1 MKRVLSLALSLVML
15 LSVTGGLGLTAYAGD
30 TYYETEDNDD
40 YSSADYV
47 PVNSTIYG
55 VCRKYDRKYDYDW
68 YKFTLSSPAKV
79 NVQFSFNRADADG
92 AWSVYLYKY
101 DGNGDCT
108 KLDHKYVYVY
118 DGSYTFSSLGLPAG
132 TYFVEVRALEG
143 RGYSASAWGRQYSIT
158 PKCSYVSNWETEF
171 NDEYT
176 SADPLSMG
184 ETRYGVCLSYDDSDL
199 YDCDWYKFTLNSP
212 ASVSVTFTHTKAS
225 ANGDWDVY
233 LYKYTGNGGY
243 SRVTDEDV
251 YVSDGNYTFP
261 TQGLSAGTYFVRV
274 CGYNSACGR
283 QYGVTVNYSVGKP
296 GKFRVSSRGSNSLKL
311 AWNKPA
317 GATGYQLQRKSG
329 NSYKALATVKGTSYT
344 HKSLSAG
351 AGYTYRVRA
360 YRTVGGK
367 NYYSGWAYM
376 TAYTKPATPN
386 LTGLRATKSGHKI
399 KATWKKV
406 GGSASGYQ
414 IYWAKDKNFKKV
426 VSKTTVSGQKK
437 TSYTGK
443 NFTKGKR
450 YYVKVRA
457 YKTVNGNKIYGAW
470 SNVRNVKAK

>member
-1 MKRVLSLALSLVML
+1 MKRVLSFALSLVML
-15 LSVTGGLGLTAYAGD
+15 LSITGGLGLTAYAGD

-55 VCRKYDRKYDYDW
+55 VCSDYSYSDTDW

-92 AWSVYLYKY
+92 DWYVYLYKY
-101 DGNGDCT
+101 EGNGDYST
-108 KLDHKYVYVY
+108 LDYEDVYVY

-132 TYFVEVRALEG
+132 TYFVKVY
-143 RGYSASAWGRQYSIT
+143 GYNSACGRQYSIT

-184 ETRYGVCLSYDDSDL
+184 TTRYGVNPTSSDD
-199 YDCDWYKFTLNSP
+199 DWYKFTLNSP
-212 ASVSVTFTHTKAS
+212 ASVSVAFTHTKAS
-225 ANGDWDVY
+225 ADGDWGVY
-233 LYKYTGNGGY
+233 LYKYNGGGEY
-243 SRVTDEDV
+243 AQLAYEDV
-251 YVSDGNYTFP
+251 CVSDGNYTFP
-261 TQGLSAGTYFVRV
+261 TQGLSAGTYFVKV
-274 CGYNSACGR
+274 SGCNSACGR
-283 QYGVTVNYSVGKP
+283 QYGVTVSYSVGKP

-329 NSYKALATVKGTSYT
+329 NSYKTLATVKGTSYT
-344 HKSLSAG
+344 HKSLTAG

-386 LTGLRATKSGHKI
+386 LTGLSATKSGHKI

-414 IYWAKDKNFKKV
+414 IYWAKDKNFKKM

>member
-1 MKRVLSLALSLVML
+1 MLSFALSLVML
-15 LSVTGGLGLTAYAGD
+15 LSITGGLGLTAYAGD

-55 VCRKYDRKYDYDW
+55 VCSDYSYSDTDW

-92 AWSVYLYKY
+92 DWYVYLYKY
-101 DGNGDCT
+101 EGNGDYST
-108 KLDHKYVYVY
+108 LDYEDVYVY

-132 TYFVEVRALEG
+132 TYFVKVY
-143 RGYSASAWGRQYSIT
+143 GYNSACGRQYSIT

-184 ETRYGVCLSYDDSDL
+184 TTRYGVNPTSSDD
-199 YDCDWYKFTLNSP
+199 DWYKFTLNSP
-212 ASVSVTFTHTKAS
+212 ASVSVAFTHTKAS
-225 ANGDWDVY
+225 ADGDWGVY
-233 LYKYTGNGGY
+233 LYKYNGGGEY
-243 SRVTDEDV
+243 AQLAYEDV
-251 YVSDGNYTFP
+251 CVSDGNYTFP
-261 TQGLSAGTYFVRV
+261 TQGLSAGTYFVKV
-274 CGYNSACGR
+274 SGCNSACGR

-329 NSYKALATVKGTSYT
+329 NSYKTLATVKGTSYT

-367 NYYSGWAYM
+367 NYYSGWVYM

-386 LTGLRATKSGHKI
+386 LTGLSAIKSGHKI

-457 YKTVNGNKIYGAW
+457 YKTVKGNKIYGAW
-470 SNVRNVKAK
+470 SKVRNVKAK

>member
-1 MKRVLSLALSLVML
+1 MKRVLSFALSLVML
-15 LSVTGGLGLTAYAGD
+15 LSITGGLGLTAYAGD

-55 VCRKYDRKYDYDW
+55 VCSDYSYSDTDW

-92 AWSVYLYKY
+92 DWYVYLYKY
-101 DGNGDCT
+101 EGNGDYST
-108 KLDHKYVYVY
+108 LDYEDVYVY

-132 TYFVEVRALEG
+132 TYFVKVY
-143 RGYSASAWGRQYSIT
+143 GYNSACGRQYSIT

-171 NDEYT
+171 NDEYI

-184 ETRYGVCLSYDDSDL
+184 TTRYGVNPTSSDD
-199 YDCDWYKFTLNSP
+199 DWYKFTLNSP
-212 ASVSVTFTHTKAS
+212 ASVSVAFTHTKAS
-225 ANGDWDVY
+225 ADGDWGVY
-233 LYKYTGNGGY
+233 LYKYNGGGEY
-243 SRVTDEDV
+243 AQLAYEDV
-251 YVSDGNYTFP
+251 CVSDGNYTFP
-261 TQGLSAGTYFVRV
+261 TQGLSAGTYFVKV
-274 CGYNSACGR
+274 SGCNSACGR

-329 NSYKALATVKGTSYT
+329 NSYKTLATVKGTSYT
-344 HKSLSAG
+344 HKSLTAG

-386 LTGLRATKSGHKI
+386 LTGLSATKSGHKI

-414 IYWAKDKNFKKV
+414 IYWAKDKNFKKM

>member
-1 MKRVLSLALSLVML
+1 MKRVLSFALSLVML
-15 LSVTGGLGLTAYAGD
+15 MSITGGLGLTAYAGD
-30 TYYETEDNDD
+30 TYYETEDNDE

-55 VCRKYDRKYDYDW
+55 VCREYDSDW

-92 AWSVYLYKY
+92 DWGVYLYKY
-101 DGNGDCT
+101 DGNGDYT
-108 KLDHKYVYVY
+108 KLDYKDVYVY

-132 TYFVEVRALEG
+132 TYFVKVY
-143 RGYSASAWGRQYSIT
+143 GYNSACGRQYSIT

-176 SADPLSMG
+176 SADLLSMG
-184 ETRYGVCLSYDDSDL
+184 VTRYGVCREYDR
-199 YDCDWYKFTLNSP
+199 DWYKFVLNAPST
-212 ASVSVTFTHTKAS
+212 VSVTFTHTKAS
-225 ANGDWDVY
+225 ADGDWGVY
-233 LYKYTGNGGY
+233 LYKYNGGGEY
-243 SRVTDEDV
+243 AQLAYEDV
-251 YVSDGNYTFP
+251 CVSDGNYTFP
-261 TQGLSAGTYFVRV
+261 TQGLSAGTYFVKV
-274 CGYNSACGR
+274 YGYNSACGR

-344 HKSLSAG
+344 HKSLTAG

-367 NYYSGWAYM
+367 NYYSGWVYM

-386 LTGLRATKSGHKI
+386 LTGLSATKSGHKI

-426 VSKTTVSGQKK
+426 VSKTNVSGQKK

>member
-1 MKRVLSLALSLVML
+1 MKRVLSFALSLVML
-15 LSVTGGLGLTAYAGD
+15 MSVTGGLGLTAYAGD

-55 VCRKYDRKYDYDW
+55 VCREYDSDW

-92 AWSVYLYKY
+92 DWGVYLYKY
-101 DGNGDCT
+101 DGNGDYT
-108 KLDHKYVYVY
+108 KLDYKDVYVY

-132 TYFVEVRALEG
+132 TYFVKVY
-143 RGYSASAWGRQYSIT
+143 GYNSACGRQYSIT

-176 SADPLSMG
+176 SADLLSMG
-184 ETRYGVCLSYDDSDL
+184 VTRYGVCREYDR
-199 YDCDWYKFTLNSP
+199 DWYKFVLNAPST
-212 ASVSVTFTHTKAS
+212 VSVTFTHTKAS
-225 ANGDWDVY
+225 ADGDWGVY
-233 LYKYTGNGGY
+233 LYKYKGDGEY
-243 SRVTDEDV
+243 AQVAYKDV

-261 TQGLSAGTYFVRV
+261 TQGLSAGTYFVKV
-274 CGYNSACGR
+274 YGYSSACGR
-283 QYGVTVNYSVGKP
+283 QYGVTVNYAVGRP

-329 NSYKALATVKGTSYT
+329 NSYKTLATVKGTSYT

-351 AGYTYRVRA
+351 ASYTYRVRA

-386 LTGLRATKSGHKI
+386 LTGLSAIKSGHKI

-457 YKTVNGNKIYGAW
+457 YKTVKGNKIYGAW

>member
-1 MKRVLSLALSLVML
+1 MKRVLSFALSLVML
-15 LSVTGGLGLTAYAGD
+15 LSITGGLGLTAYAGD

-55 VCRKYDRKYDYDW
+55 VCREYDSDW

-92 AWSVYLYKY
+92 DWGVYLYKY
-101 DGNGDCT
+101 DGNGDYT
-108 KLDHKYVYVY
+108 KLDYKDVYVY

-132 TYFVEVRALEG
+132 TYFVKVY
-143 RGYSASAWGRQYSIT
+143 GYNSACGRQYSIT

-184 ETRYGVCLSYDDSDL
+184 VTRYGVCREYDH
-199 YDCDWYKFTLNSP
+199 DWYKFVLKAPST
-212 ASVSVTFTHTKAS
+212 VSVTFTHTKAS
-225 ANGDWDVY
+225 ADGDWDVY
-233 LYKYTGNGGY
+233 LYKYKGDGEY
-243 SRVTDEDV
+243 AKVAYKDV

-261 TQGLSAGTYFVRV
+261 TLGLSAGTYFVKV
-274 CGYNSACGR
+274 YGYNSACGR

-329 NSYKALATVKGTSYT
+329 NSYKTLATVKGTSYT
-344 HKSLSAG
+344 HKSLTAG

-367 NYYSGWAYM
+367 NYYSGWASM

-386 LTGLRATKSGHKI
+386 LTGLSATKSGHKI

-426 VSKTTVSGQKK
+426 VSKTNVSGQKK

-470 SNVRNVKAK
+470 SKVRNVKAK

>member
-1 MKRVLSLALSLVML
+1 MLFLLEVKNMKRVLSFALSLVML
-15 LSVTGGLGLTAYAGD
+15 LSITGGLGLTAYAGD

-55 VCRKYDRKYDYDW
+55 VCSDYSYSDTDW

-92 AWSVYLYKY
+92 DWYVYLYKY
-101 DGNGDCT
+101 EGNGDYST
-108 KLDHKYVYVY
+108 LDYEDVYVY

-132 TYFVEVRALEG
+132 TYFVKVY
-143 RGYSASAWGRQYSIT
+143 GYNSACGRQYSIT

-184 ETRYGVCLSYDDSDL
+184 TTRYGVNPTSSDD
-199 YDCDWYKFTLNSP
+199 DWYKFTLNSP
-212 ASVSVTFTHTKAS
+212 ASVSVAFTHTKAS
-225 ANGDWDVY
+225 ADGDWGVY
-233 LYKYTGNGGY
+233 LYKYNGGGEY
-243 SRVTDEDV
+243 AQLAYEDV
-251 YVSDGNYTFP
+251 CVSDGNYTFP
-261 TQGLSAGTYFVRV
+261 TQGLSAGTYFVKV
-274 CGYNSACGR
+274 SGCNSACGR

-386 LTGLRATKSGHKI
+386 LTGLSATKSGHKI

-457 YKTVNGNKIYGAW
+457 YKTVKGNKIYGAW

>member
-1 MKRVLSLALSLVML
+1 MKRVLSFALSLVML
-15 LSVTGGLGLTAYAGD
+15 LSITGGLGLTAYAGD

-55 VCRKYDRKYDYDW
+55 VCSDYSYSDTDW

-92 AWSVYLYKY
+92 DWYVYLYKY
-101 DGNGDCT
+101 EGNGDYST
-108 KLDHKYVYVY
+108 LDYEDVYVY

-132 TYFVEVRALEG
+132 TYFVKVY
-143 RGYSASAWGRQYSIT
+143 GYNSACGRQYSIT

-184 ETRYGVCLSYDDSDL
+184 TTRYGVNPTSSDD
-199 YDCDWYKFTLNSP
+199 DWYKFTLNSP
-212 ASVSVTFTHTKAS
+212 ASVSVAFTHTKAS
-225 ANGDWDVY
+225 ADGDWGVY
-233 LYKYTGNGGY
+233 LYKYNGGGEY
-243 SRVTDEDV
+243 AQLAYEDV
-251 YVSDGNYTFP
+251 CVSDGNYTFP
-261 TQGLSAGTYFVRV
+261 TQGLSAGTYFVKV
-274 CGYNSACGR
+274 SGCNSACGR

-329 NSYKALATVKGTSYT
+329 NSYKTLATVKGTSYT
-344 HKSLSAG
+344 HKSLTAG

-386 LTGLRATKSGHKI
+386 LTGLSATKSGHKI

-414 IYWAKDKNFKKV
+414 IYWAKDKNFKKM

-450 YYVKVRA
+450 YYVKVCA

>member
-1 MKRVLSLALSLVML
+1 MKRVLSFALSLVML
-15 LSVTGGLGLTAYAGD
+15 LSITGGLGLTAYAGD

-55 VCRKYDRKYDYDW
+55 VCSDYSYSDTDW

-79 NVQFSFNRADADG
+79 NVRFSFNRADADG
-92 AWSVYLYKY
+92 DWYVYLYKY
-101 DGNGDCT
+101 EGNGDYST
-108 KLDHKYVYVY
+108 LDYEDVYVY

-132 TYFVEVRALEG
+132 TYFVKVY
-143 RGYSASAWGRQYSIT
+143 GYNSACGRQYSIT

-171 NDEYT
+171 NNEYT

-184 ETRYGVCLSYDDSDL
+184 TTRYGVNPTSSDD
-199 YDCDWYKFTLNSP
+199 DWYKFTLNSP
-212 ASVSVTFTHTKAS
+212 ASVSVAFTHTKAS
-225 ANGDWDVY
+225 ADGDWGVY
-233 LYKYTGNGGY
+233 LYKYNGGGEY
-243 SRVTDEDV
+243 AQLAYEDV
-251 YVSDGNYTFP
+251 CVSDGNYTFP
-261 TQGLSAGTYFVRV
+261 TQGLSAGTYFVKV
-274 CGYNSACGR
+274 SGCNSACGR

-329 NSYKALATVKGTSYT
+329 NSYKTLATVKGTSYT
-344 HKSLSAG
+344 HKSLTAG

-386 LTGLRATKSGHKI
+386 LTGLSATKSGHKI

-414 IYWAKDKNFKKV
+414 IYWAKDKNFKKM

>member
-1 MKRVLSLALSLVML
+1 MKRVLSFALSLVML
-15 LSVTGGLGLTAYAGD
+15 LSITGGLGLTAYAGD

-55 VCRKYDRKYDYDW
+55 VCSDYSYSDTDW

-92 AWSVYLYKY
+92 DWYVYLYKY
-101 DGNGDCT
+101 EGNGDYST
-108 KLDHKYVYVY
+108 LDYEDVYVY

-132 TYFVEVRALEG
+132 TYFVKVY
-143 RGYSASAWGRQYSIT
+143 GYNSACGRQYSIT

-184 ETRYGVCLSYDDSDL
+184 TTRYGVNPTSSDD
-199 YDCDWYKFTLNSP
+199 DWYKFTLNSP
-212 ASVSVTFTHTKAS
+212 ASVSVAFTHTKAS
-225 ANGDWDVY
+225 ADGDWGVY
-233 LYKYTGNGGY
+233 LYKYNGGGEY
-243 SRVTDEDV
+243 AQLAYEDV
-251 YVSDGNYTFP
+251 CVSDGNYTFP
-261 TQGLSAGTYFVRV
+261 TQGLSAGTYFVKV
-274 CGYNSACGR
+274 SGCNSACGR

-386 LTGLRATKSGHKI
+386 LTGLSATKSGHKI

-414 IYWAKDKNFKKV
+414 IYWAKDKNFKKM

-457 YKTVNGNKIYGAW
+457 YKTVKGNKIYGAW

>member
-1 MKRVLSLALSLVML
+1 MKRVLSFALSLVML
-15 LSVTGGLGLTAYAGD
+15 LSITGGLGLTAYAGD

-55 VCRKYDRKYDYDW
+55 VCSDYSYSDTDW

-92 AWSVYLYKY
+92 DWYVYLYKY
-101 DGNGDCT
+101 EGNGDYST
-108 KLDHKYVYVY
+108 LDYEDVYVY

-132 TYFVEVRALEG
+132 TYFVKVY
-143 RGYSASAWGRQYSIT
+143 GYNSACGRQYSIT

-184 ETRYGVCLSYDDSDL
+184 TTRYGVNPTSSDD
-199 YDCDWYKFTLNSP
+199 DWYKFTLNSP
-212 ASVSVTFTHTKAS
+212 ASVSVAFTHTKAS
-225 ANGDWDVY
+225 ADGDWGVY
-233 LYKYTGNGGY
+233 LYKCNGGGEY
-243 SRVTDEDV
+243 AQLAYEDV
-251 YVSDGNYTFP
+251 CVSDGNYTFP
-261 TQGLSAGTYFVRV
+261 TQGLSAGTYFVKV
-274 CGYNSACGR
+274 SGCNSACGR

-329 NSYKALATVKGTSYT
+329 NSYKTLATVKGTSYT
-344 HKSLSAG
+344 HKSLTAG

-386 LTGLRATKSGHKI
+386 LTGLSATKSGHKI

-414 IYWAKDKNFKKV
+414 IYWAKDKNFKKM

>member
-1 MKRVLSLALSLVML
+1 MKRVLSFALSLVML
-15 LSVTGGLGLTAYAGD
+15 MSITGGLGLTAYAGD

-55 VCRKYDRKYDYDW
+55 VCREYDHDW

-92 AWSVYLYKY
+92 DWDVYLYKY
-101 DGNGDCT
+101 DGNGDYT
-108 KLDHKYVYVY
+108 KLDYKDVYVY

-132 TYFVEVRALEG
+132 TYFVKVY
-143 RGYSASAWGRQYSIT
+143 GYNSACGRQYSIT

-184 ETRYGVCLSYDDSDL
+184 VTRYGVCREYDH
-199 YDCDWYKFTLNSP
+199 DWYKFVLKAPST
-212 ASVSVTFTHTKAS
+212 VSVTFTHTKAS
-225 ANGDWDVY
+225 ADGDWDVY
-233 LYKYTGNGGY
+233 LYKYKGDGEY
-243 SRVTDEDV
+243 AKVAYKDV

-261 TQGLSAGTYFVRV
+261 TLGLSAGTYFVKV
-274 CGYNSACGR
+274 YGYNSACGR

-329 NSYKALATVKGTSYT
+329 NRYKALATVKGTSYT

-386 LTGLRATKSGHKI
+386 LTGLSATKSGHKI

-457 YKTVNGNKIYGAW
+457 YKMVNGNKIYGAW

>member
-1 MKRVLSLALSLVML
+1 MKRVLSFALSLVML
-15 LSVTGGLGLTAYAGD
+15 LSITGGLGLTAYAGD

-55 VCRKYDRKYDYDW
+55 VCSDYSYSDTDW

-92 AWSVYLYKY
+92 DWYVYLYKY
-101 DGNGDCT
+101 EGNGDYST
-108 KLDHKYVYVY
+108 LDYEDVYVY
-118 DGSYTFSSLGLPAG
+118 DGSYTVSSLGLPAG
-132 TYFVEVRALEG
+132 TYFVKVY
-143 RGYSASAWGRQYSIT
+143 GYNSACGRQYSIT

-184 ETRYGVCLSYDDSDL
+184 TTRYGVNPTSSDD
-199 YDCDWYKFTLNSP
+199 DWYKFTLNSP
-212 ASVSVTFTHTKAS
+212 ASVSVAFTHTKAS
-225 ANGDWDVY
+225 ADGDWGVY
-233 LYKYTGNGGY
+233 LYKYNGGGEY
-243 SRVTDEDV
+243 AQLAYEDV
-251 YVSDGNYTFP
+251 CVSDGNYTFP
-261 TQGLSAGTYFVRV
+261 TQGLSAGTYFVKV
-274 CGYNSACGR
+274 SGCNSACGR

-329 NSYKALATVKGTSYT
+329 NSYKTLATVKGTSYT
-344 HKSLSAG
+344 HKSLTAG

-386 LTGLRATKSGHKI
+386 LTGLSATKSGHKI

-414 IYWAKDKNFKKV
+414 IYWAKDKNFKKM

>member
-1 MKRVLSLALSLVML
+1 MKRVLSFALSLVML
-15 LSVTGGLGLTAYAGD
+15 LSITGGLGLTAYAGD

-55 VCRKYDRKYDYDW
+55 VCREYDFDW

-92 AWSVYLYKY
+92 DWDVYLYKY
-101 DGNGDCT
+101 DGNGDYT
-108 KLDHKYVYVY
+108 KLDYKDVYVY

-132 TYFVEVRALEG
+132 TYFVKVY
-143 RGYSASAWGRQYSIT
+143 GYNSACGRQYSIT

-184 ETRYGVCLSYDDSDL
+184 VTRYGVCREYDH
-199 YDCDWYKFTLNSP
+199 DWYKFVLKAPST
-212 ASVSVTFTHTKAS
+212 VSVTFTHTKAS
-225 ANGDWDVY
+225 VDGDWDVY
-233 LYKYTGNGGY
+233 LYKYKGDGEY
-243 SRVTDEDV
+243 AKVAYKDV

-261 TQGLSAGTYFVRV
+261 TLGLSAGTYFVRV

-426 VSKTTVSGQKK
+426 VSKTNVSGQKK

>member
-1 MKRVLSLALSLVML
+1 MKRVLSFALSLVML
-15 LSVTGGLGLTAYAGD
+15 MSITGGLGLTAYAGD

-55 VCRKYDRKYDYDW
+55 VCREYDSDW
-68 YKFTLSSPAKV
+68 YKFTLSSSAKV

-92 AWSVYLYKY
+92 DWDVYLYKY
-101 DGNGDCT
+101 DGNGDYT
-108 KLDHKYVYVY
+108 QLEYKDVYVY

-132 TYFVEVRALEG
+132 TYFVKVY
-143 RGYSASAWGRQYSIT
+143 GYNSACGRQYSIT

-184 ETRYGVCLSYDDSDL
+184 VTRYGVCRGYDR
-199 YDCDWYKFTLNSP
+199 DWYKFVLNAPST
-212 ASVSVTFTHTKAS
+212 VSVTFTHTKAS
-225 ANGDWDVY
+225 ADGDWDVY
-233 LYKYTGNGGY
+233 LYKYKGDGEY
-243 SRVTDEDV
+243 DQLAYKDV

-261 TQGLSAGTYFVRV
+261 TQGLSAGTYFVKV
-274 CGYNSACGR
+274 YGYNSACGR

-329 NSYKALATVKGTSYT
+329 NRYKALATVKGTSYT
-344 HKSLSAG
+344 HKSLTAG

-426 VSKTTVSGQKK
+426 VSKTNVSGQKK

-470 SNVRNVKAK
+470 SKVRNVKAK

>member
-1 MKRVLSLALSLVML
+1 MKRVLSFALSLVML
-15 LSVTGGLGLTAYAGD
+15 LSITGGLGLTAYAGD

-55 VCRKYDRKYDYDW
+55 VCSDYSYSDTDF
-68 YKFTLSSPAKV
+68 YNFTLSSPAKV

-92 AWSVYLYKY
+92 DWYVYLYKY
-101 DGNGDCT
+101 EGNGDYST
-108 KLDHKYVYVY
+108 LDYEDVYVY

-132 TYFVEVRALEG
+132 TYFVKVY
-143 RGYSASAWGRQYSIT
+143 GYNSACGRQYSIT

-184 ETRYGVCLSYDDSDL
+184 TTRYGVNPTSSDD
-199 YDCDWYKFTLNSP
+199 DWYKFTLNSP
-212 ASVSVTFTHTKAS
+212 ASVSVAFTHTKAS
-225 ANGDWDVY
+225 ADGDWGVY
-233 LYKYTGNGGY
+233 LYKYNGGGEY
-243 SRVTDEDV
+243 AQLAYEDV
-251 YVSDGNYTFP
+251 CVSDGNYTFP
-261 TQGLSAGTYFVRV
+261 TQGLSAGTYFVKV
-274 CGYNSACGR
+274 SGCNSACGR

-329 NSYKALATVKGTSYT
+329 NSYKTLATVKGTSYT
-344 HKSLSAG
+344 HKSLTAG

-386 LTGLRATKSGHKI
+386 LTGLSATKSGHKI

-414 IYWAKDKNFKKV
+414 IYWAKDKNFKKM

>member
-1 MKRVLSLALSLVML
+1 MKRVLSFALSLVML
-15 LSVTGGLGLTAYAGD
+15 LSITGGLGLTAYAGD

-55 VCRKYDRKYDYDW
+55 VCREYDPDW

-92 AWSVYLYKY
+92 VWHVIVYKY
-101 DGNGDCT
+101 DGDGDYSQIDD
-108 KLDHKYVYVY
+108 KNVYLY
-118 DGSYTFSSLGLPAG
+118 DGTYTFPSMGLPAG
-132 TYFVEVRALEG
+132 TYFVRV
-143 RGYSASAWGRQYSIT
+143 
-158 PKCSYVSNWETEF
+158 
-171 NDEYT
+171 
-176 SADPLSMG
+176 
-184 ETRYGVCLSYDDSDL
+184 YGDY
-199 YDCDWYKFTLNSP
+199 
-212 ASVSVTFTHTKAS
+212 A
-225 ANGDWDVY
+225 
-233 LYKYTGNGGY
+233 
-243 SRVTDEDV
+243 
-251 YVSDGNYTFP
+251 
-261 TQGLSAGTYFVRV
+261 
-274 CGYNSACGR
+274 ACGR
-283 QYGVTVNYSVGKP
+283 QYGVTVNYAVGKP

-329 NSYKALATVKGTSYT
+329 NSYKTLATVKGTSYT
-344 HKSLSAG
+344 HKGLTAG

-367 NYYSGWAYM
+367 NYYSGWVYM

-426 VSKTTVSGQKK
+426 VSKTNVSGQKK

>member
-1 MKRVLSLALSLVML
+1 MKRVLSFALSLVML
-15 LSVTGGLGLTAYAGD
+15 LSVAGGLGLTAYAGD

-55 VCRKYDRKYDYDW
+55 VCREYDFDW

-92 AWSVYLYKY
+92 DWDVYLYKY
-101 DGNGDCT
+101 DGNGDYT
-108 KLDHKYVYVY
+108 KLDYKDVYVY

-132 TYFVEVRALEG
+132 TYFVKVY
-143 RGYSASAWGRQYSIT
+143 GYNSACGRQYSIT

-184 ETRYGVCLSYDDSDL
+184 VTRYGVCREYDH
-199 YDCDWYKFTLNSP
+199 DWYKFVLKAPST
-212 ASVSVTFTHTKAS
+212 VSVTFTHTKAS
-225 ANGDWDVY
+225 ADGDWDVY
-233 LYKYTGNGGY
+233 LYKYKGDGEY
-243 SRVTDEDV
+243 AKVAYKDV

-261 TQGLSAGTYFVRV
+261 TLGLSAGTYFVKV
-274 CGYNSACGR
+274 YGYNSACGR
-283 QYGVTVNYSVGKP
+283 QYGVTVNYAVGKP

-344 HKSLSAG
+344 HKGLTAG

-367 NYYSGWAYM
+367 NYYSGWVYM

-426 VSKTTVSGQKK
+426 VSKTNVSGQKK

-470 SNVRNVKAK
+470 SKVRNVKAK

>member
-1 MKRVLSLALSLVML
+1 MKRVLSFALSLVML
-15 LSVTGGLGLTAYAGD
+15 MSITGGLGLTAYAGD
-30 TYYETEDNDD
+30 TYYGTEDNDD

-55 VCRKYDRKYDYDW
+55 VCREYDSDW
-68 YKFTLSSPAKV
+68 YKFTLSSSAKV

-92 AWSVYLYKY
+92 DWDVYLYKY
-101 DGNGDCT
+101 DGNGDYT
-108 KLDHKYVYVY
+108 QLEYKDVYVY

-132 TYFVEVRALEG
+132 TYFVKVY
-143 RGYSASAWGRQYSIT
+143 GYNSACGRQYSIT

-184 ETRYGVCLSYDDSDL
+184 VTRYGVCRGYDR
-199 YDCDWYKFTLNSP
+199 DWYKFVLNAPST
-212 ASVSVTFTHTKAS
+212 VSVTFTHTKAS
-225 ANGDWDVY
+225 ADGDWDVY
-233 LYKYTGNGGY
+233 LYKYKGGGEY
-243 SRVTDEDV
+243 AQLAYEDV
-251 YVSDGNYTFP
+251 CVSDGNYTFP
-261 TQGLSAGTYFVRV
+261 TQGLSAGTYFVKV
-274 CGYNSACGR
+274 SGCNSACGR

-329 NSYKALATVKGTSYT
+329 NSYKTLATVKGTSYT
-344 HKSLSAG
+344 HKSLTAG

-376 TAYTKPATPN
+376 TAYTKPTTPN
-386 LTGLRATKSGHKI
+386 LTGLSAIKSGHKI

>member
-1 MKRVLSLALSLVML
+1 MKRVLSFALSLVML
-15 LSVTGGLGLTAYAGD
+15 LSITGGLGLTAYAGD

-55 VCRKYDRKYDYDW
+55 VCSDNGDRDW

-79 NVQFSFNRADADG
+79 NVQFSFDRADEDG
-92 AWSVYLYKY
+92 YWRVYLYKY
-101 DGNGDCT
+101 EGNGNYAN
-108 KLDHKYVYVY
+108 LDNEIVYVY

-132 TYFVEVRALEG
+132 TYFIRVS
-143 RGYSASAWGRQYSIT
+143 GYNSACDRQYSAT
-158 PKCSYVSNWETEF
+158 PKCTYVSNWETEF
-171 NDEYT
+171 NDDFT
-176 SADPLSMG
+176 TADPLSMG
-184 ETRYGVCLSYDDSDL
+184 TTRYGVCTDYGDD
-199 YDCDWYKFTLNSP
+199 DWYKFVLNSS
-212 ASVSVTFTHTKAS
+212 ASVSVSITHTKAS
-225 ANGDWDVY
+225 VDGYWSVY
-233 LYKYTGNGGY
+233 LYKYEGSGARSQVAY
-243 SRVTDEDV
+243 KSI
-251 YVSDGNYTFP
+251 YISDANYTFP
-261 TQGLSAGTYFVRV
+261 TQGFSAGTYFVKVR
-274 CGYNSACGR
+274 GNNSACGR

-329 NSYKALATVKGTSYT
+329 NRYKALATVKGTSYT
-344 HKSLSAG
+344 HKSLTAG

-386 LTGLRATKSGHKI
+386 LTGLSAIKSGHKI

-426 VSKTTVSGQKK
+426 VSKTNVSGQKK

>member
-1 MKRVLSLALSLVML
+1 MKRVLSFALSLVML
-15 LSVTGGLGLTAYAGD
+15 LSITGGLGLTAYAGD

-55 VCRKYDRKYDYDW
+55 VCSDYSYSDTDW

-92 AWSVYLYKY
+92 DWYVYLYKY
-101 DGNGDCT
+101 EGNGDYST
-108 KLDHKYVYVY
+108 LDYEDVYVY

-132 TYFVEVRALEG
+132 TYFVKVY
-143 RGYSASAWGRQYSIT
+143 GYNSACGRQYSIT

-184 ETRYGVCLSYDDSDL
+184 TTRYGVNPTSSDD
-199 YDCDWYKFTLNSP
+199 DWYKFTLNSP
-212 ASVSVTFTHTKAS
+212 ASVSVAFTHTKAS
-225 ANGDWDVY
+225 ADGDWGVY
-233 LYKYTGNGGY
+233 LYKYNGGGEY
-243 SRVTDEDV
+243 AQLAYEDV
-251 YVSDGNYTFP
+251 CVSDGNYTFP
-261 TQGLSAGTYFVRV
+261 TQGLSAGTYFVKV
-274 CGYNSACGR
+274 SGCNSACGR

-329 NSYKALATVKGTSYT
+329 NSYKTLATVKGTSYT
-344 HKSLSAG
+344 HKSLTAG

-386 LTGLRATKSGHKI
+386 LTGLSATKSGHKI

-414 IYWAKDKNFKKV
+414 IYWAKDKNFKKM

-457 YKTVNGNKIYGAW
+457 YKTVKGNKIYGAW

>member
-1 MKRVLSLALSLVML
+1 MKRVLSFALSLVML
-15 LSVTGGLGLTAYAGD
+15 MSITGGLGLTAYAGD

-55 VCRKYDRKYDYDW
+55 VCRDYDDDW
-68 YKFTLSSPAKV
+68 YKFTLSSSAKV

-92 AWSVYLYKY
+92 DWYVYLYKY
-101 DGNGDCT
+101 EGNGDYST
-108 KLDHKYVYVY
+108 LDYEDVYVY

-132 TYFVEVRALEG
+132 TYFVKVY
-143 RGYSASAWGRQYSIT
+143 GYNSACGRQYSIT

-184 ETRYGVCLSYDDSDL
+184 TTRYGVNPTSSDD
-199 YDCDWYKFTLNSP
+199 DWYKFTLNSP
-212 ASVSVTFTHTKAS
+212 ASVSVAFTHTKAS
-225 ANGDWDVY
+225 ADGDWGVY
-233 LYKYTGNGGY
+233 LYKYNGGGEY
-243 SRVTDEDV
+243 AQLAYEDV
-251 YVSDGNYTFP
+251 CVSDGNYTFP
-261 TQGLSAGTYFVRV
+261 TQGLSAGTYFVKV
-274 CGYNSACGR
+274 SGCNSACGR

-386 LTGLRATKSGHKI
+386 LTGLSATKSGHKI

-414 IYWAKDKNFKKV
+414 IYWAKDKNFKKM

>member
-1 MKRVLSLALSLVML
+1 MKRVLSFALSLVML
-15 LSVTGGLGLTAYAGD
+15 MSITGGLGLTAYAGD

-55 VCRKYDRKYDYDW
+55 VCREYDSDW
-68 YKFTLSSPAKV
+68 YKFTLSSSAKV

-92 AWSVYLYKY
+92 DWDVYLYKY
-101 DGNGDCT
+101 DGNGDYT
-108 KLDHKYVYVY
+108 QLEYKDVYVY

-132 TYFVEVRALEG
+132 TYFVKVY
-143 RGYSASAWGRQYSIT
+143 GYNSACGRQYSIT

-184 ETRYGVCLSYDDSDL
+184 VTRYGVCRGYDR
-199 YDCDWYKFTLNSP
+199 DWYKFVLNAPST
-212 ASVSVTFTHTKAS
+212 VSVTFTHTKAS
-225 ANGDWDVY
+225 ADGDWDVY
-233 LYKYTGNGGY
+233 LYKYKGDGEY
-243 SRVTDEDV
+243 DQLAYKDV

-386 LTGLRATKSGHKI
+386 LTGLSATKSGHKI

-414 IYWAKDKNFKKV
+414 IYWAKDKNFKKM

-457 YKTVNGNKIYGAW
+457 YKTVKGNKIYGAW

>member
-1 MKRVLSLALSLVML
+1 MKRVLSFALSLVML
-15 LSVTGGLGLTAYAGD
+15 LSITGGLGLTAYAGD

-55 VCRKYDRKYDYDW
+55 VCSDYSYSDTDW

-92 AWSVYLYKY
+92 DWYVYLYKY
-101 DGNGDCT
+101 EGNGDYST
-108 KLDHKYVYVY
+108 LDYEDVYVY

-132 TYFVEVRALEG
+132 TYFVKVY
-143 RGYSASAWGRQYSIT
+143 GYNSACGRQYSIT

-184 ETRYGVCLSYDDSDL
+184 TTRYGVNPTSSDD
-199 YDCDWYKFTLNSP
+199 DWYKFTLNSP
-212 ASVSVTFTHTKAS
+212 ASVSVAFTHTTAS
-225 ANGDWDVY
+225 ADGDWGVY
-233 LYKYTGNGGY
+233 LYKYNGGGEY
-243 SRVTDEDV
+243 AQLAYEDV
-251 YVSDGNYTFP
+251 CVSDGNYTFP
-261 TQGLSAGTYFVRV
+261 TQGLSAGTYFVKV
-274 CGYNSACGR
+274 SGCNSACGR

-329 NSYKALATVKGTSYT
+329 NSYKTLATVKGTSYT
-344 HKSLSAG
+344 HKSLTAG

-386 LTGLRATKSGHKI
+386 LTGLSATKSGHKI

-414 IYWAKDKNFKKV
+414 IYWAKDKNFKKM

>member
-1 MKRVLSLALSLVML
+1 MKRVLSFALSLVML
-15 LSVTGGLGLTAYAGD
+15 LSITGGLGLTAYAGD

-55 VCRKYDRKYDYDW
+55 VCSDYSYSDTDL

-92 AWSVYLYKY
+92 DWYVYLYKY
-101 DGNGDCT
+101 EGNGDYST
-108 KLDHKYVYVY
+108 LDYEDVYVY

-132 TYFVEVRALEG
+132 TYFVKVY
-143 RGYSASAWGRQYSIT
+143 GYNSACGRQYSIT

-184 ETRYGVCLSYDDSDL
+184 TTRYGVNPTSSDD
-199 YDCDWYKFTLNSP
+199 DWYKFTLNSP
-212 ASVSVTFTHTKAS
+212 ASVSVAFTHTKAS
-225 ANGDWDVY
+225 ADGDWGVY
-233 LYKYTGNGGY
+233 LYKYNGGGEY
-243 SRVTDEDV
+243 AQLAYEDV
-251 YVSDGNYTFP
+251 CVSDGNYTFP
-261 TQGLSAGTYFVRV
+261 TQGLSAGTYFVKV
-274 CGYNSACGR
+274 SGCNSACGR

-329 NSYKALATVKGTSYT
+329 NSYKTLATVKGTSYT
-344 HKSLSAG
+344 HKSLTAG

-386 LTGLRATKSGHKI
+386 LTGLSATKSGHKI

-414 IYWAKDKNFKKV
+414 IYWAKDKNFKKM

>member
-1 MKRVLSLALSLVML
+1 MKRVLSFALSLVML
-15 LSVTGGLGLTAYAGD
+15 LSITGGLGLTAYAGD

-55 VCRKYDRKYDYDW
+55 VCSDYSYSDTDW

-92 AWSVYLYKY
+92 DWYVYLYKY
-101 DGNGDCT
+101 EGNGDYST
-108 KLDHKYVYVY
+108 LDYEDVYVY

-132 TYFVEVRALEG
+132 TYFVKVY
-143 RGYSASAWGRQYSIT
+143 GYNSACGRQYSIT

-184 ETRYGVCLSYDDSDL
+184 TTRYGVNPTSSDD
-199 YDCDWYKFTLNSP
+199 DWYKFTLNSP
-212 ASVSVTFTHTKAS
+212 ASVSVAFTHTKAS
-225 ANGDWDVY
+225 ADGDWGVY
-233 LYKYTGNGGY
+233 LYKYNGGGEY
-243 SRVTDEDV
+243 AQLAYEDV
-251 YVSDGNYTFP
+251 CVSDGNYTFP
-261 TQGLSAGTYFVRV
+261 TQGLSAGTYFVKV
-274 CGYNSACGR
+274 SGCNSACGR

-329 NSYKALATVKGTSYT
+329 NSYKTLATVKGTSYT
-344 HKSLSAG
+344 HKSLTAG

-376 TAYTKPATPN
+376 IAYTKPATPN
-386 LTGLRATKSGHKI
+386 LTGLSATKSGHKI

-414 IYWAKDKNFKKV
+414 IYWAKDKNFKKM

>member
-1 MKRVLSLALSLVML
+1 MKRVLSFALSLVML
-15 LSVTGGLGLTAYAGD
+15 LSITGGLGLTAYAGD
-30 TYYETEDNDD
+30 TYYETEDNDE

-55 VCRKYDRKYDYDW
+55 VCSDYSYSDTDW

-79 NVQFSFNRADADG
+79 NVRFSFNRADADG
-92 AWSVYLYKY
+92 DWYVYLYKY
-101 DGNGDCT
+101 EGNGDYST
-108 KLDHKYVYVY
+108 LDYEDVYVY

-132 TYFVEVRALEG
+132 TYFVKVY
-143 RGYSASAWGRQYSIT
+143 GYNSACGRQYSIT

-171 NDEYT
+171 NNEYT

-184 ETRYGVCLSYDDSDL
+184 TTRYGVNPTSSDD
-199 YDCDWYKFTLNSP
+199 DWYKFTLNSP
-212 ASVSVTFTHTKAS
+212 ASVSVAFTHTKAS
-225 ANGDWDVY
+225 ADGDWGVY
-233 LYKYTGNGGY
+233 LYKYNGGGEY
-243 SRVTDEDV
+243 AQLAYEDV
-251 YVSDGNYTFP
+251 CVSDGNYTFP
-261 TQGLSAGTYFVRV
+261 TQGLSAGTYFVKV
-274 CGYNSACGR
+274 SGCNSACGR

-367 NYYSGWAYM
+367 NYYSGWACM

-386 LTGLRATKSGHKI
+386 LTGLSATKSGHKI

-426 VSKTTVSGQKK
+426 VSKTNVSGQKK

-470 SNVRNVKAK
+470 SKVRNVKAK

>member
-15 LSVTGGLGLTAYAGD
+15 LSVTSGLGLTAYAGD

-55 VCRKYDRKYDYDW
+55 VCRESNYIADYDW

-79 NVQFSFNRADADG
+79 NVRFSFDRADTNGYWYVD
-92 AWSVYLYKY
+92 LYKY
-101 DGNGDCT
+101 NGSGDYSL
-108 KLDHKYVYVY
+108 LDHATIYVY
-118 DGSYTFSSLGLPAG
+118 DGSYTFCSEGLPAG
-132 TYFVEVRALEG
+132 TYFVEVYG
-143 RGYSASAWGRQYSIT
+143 HDSACGRQYSIT
-158 PKCSYVSNWETEF
+158 PKCTYVSNWETEF
-171 NDEYT
+171 NDDYT

-184 ETRYGVCLSYDDSDL
+184 TTRYGTCIDQSELDL
-199 YDCDWYKFTLNSP
+199 DRDWYKFVLNSSSNI
-212 ASVSVTFTHTKAS
+212 SVVFTHTKAN
-225 ANGDWDVY
+225 ADGVWYVD
-233 LYKYTGNGGY
+233 LYKYVGSGNY
-243 SRVTDEDV
+243 SCIDAKAV

-261 TQGLSAGTYFVRV
+261 TQGLSAGTYFIQVD
-274 CGYNSACGR
+274 GYNSAQGR
-283 QYGVTVNYSVGKP
+283 QYGVTVNYAVGKP
-296 GKFRVSSRGSNSLKL
+296 GNFRVSSRGSNSLKL

-329 NSYKALATVKGTSYT
+329 NSYKALATVKSTSYT
-344 HKSLSAG
+344 HKSLTAG

-367 NYYSGWAYM
+367 NYYSGWVYM

-386 LTGLRATKSGHKI
+386 LTGLSATKSGHKI

>member
-1 MKRVLSLALSLVML
+1 MKRVLSFALSLVML
-15 LSVTGGLGLTAYAGD
+15 LSITGGLGLTAYAGD

-55 VCRKYDRKYDYDW
+55 ACGEYDHDW

-92 AWSVYLYKY
+92 DWSVYLYKY
-101 DGNGDCT
+101 DGNGDYT
-108 KLDHKYVYVY
+108 KLDYKDVYVY

-132 TYFVEVRALEG
+132 TYFVKVY
-143 RGYSASAWGRQYSIT
+143 GYNSACGRQYSIT

-184 ETRYGVCLSYDDSDL
+184 VTRYGVCREYDH
-199 YDCDWYKFTLNSP
+199 DWYKFVLKAPST
-212 ASVSVTFTHTKAS
+212 VSVTFTHTKAS
-225 ANGDWDVY
+225 ADGDWGVY
-233 LYKYTGNGGY
+233 LYKYKGDGEY
-243 SRVTDEDV
+243 AQLAYEDV
-251 YVSDGNYTFP
+251 CVSDGNYTFP
-261 TQGLSAGTYFVRV
+261 TQGLSAGTYFVKV
-274 CGYNSACGR
+274 SGCNSACGR

-329 NSYKALATVKGTSYT
+329 NSYKTLATVKGTSYT

-457 YKTVNGNKIYGAW
+457 YKTVNGSKIYGAW
-470 SNVRNVKAK
+470 SKVRNVKAK

>member
-79 NVQFSFNRADADG
+79 VLDAVRRPS
-92 AWSVYLYKY
+92 ANQRRIACIRLRTVEQLE
-101 DGNGDCT
+101 
-108 KLDHKYVYVY
+108 V
-118 DGSYTFSSLGLPAG
+118 
-132 TYFVEVRALEG
+132 VEVRALEG

-225 ANGDWDVY
+225 ADGDWGVY
-233 LYKYTGNGGY
+233 LYKYKGDGEY
-243 SRVTDEDV
+243 AQLAYKDV
-251 YVSDGNYTFP
+251 YISDGNYTFP
-261 TQGLSAGTYFVRV
+261 TQGLSAGTYFVKV
-274 CGYNSACGR
+274 YGYNSACGR
-283 QYGVTVNYSVGKP
+283 QYGVTVNYAVGKP

-329 NSYKALATVKGTSYT
+329 NSYKTLATVKGTSYT
-344 HKSLSAG
+344 HKSLTAG

-414 IYWAKDKNFKKV
+414 IYWAKDKNFKKM

>member
-55 VCRKYDRKYDYDW
+55 VCSDYSYSDTDW

-92 AWSVYLYKY
+92 DWYVYLYKY
-101 DGNGDCT
+101 EGNGDYST
-108 KLDHKYVYVY
+108 LDYEDVYVY

-132 TYFVEVRALEG
+132 TYFVKVY
-143 RGYSASAWGRQYSIT
+143 GYNSACGRQYSIT

-184 ETRYGVCLSYDDSDL
+184 TTRYGVNPTSSDD
-199 YDCDWYKFTLNSP
+199 DWYKFTLNSP
-212 ASVSVTFTHTKAS
+212 ASVSVAFTHTKAS
-225 ANGDWDVY
+225 ADGDWGVY
-233 LYKYTGNGGY
+233 LYKYNGGGEY
-243 SRVTDEDV
+243 AQLAYEDV
-251 YVSDGNYTFP
+251 CVSDGNYTFP
-261 TQGLSAGTYFVRV
+261 TQGLSAGTYFVKV
-274 CGYNSACGR
+274 SGCNSACGR

-344 HKSLSAG
+344 HKSLTAG

-386 LTGLRATKSGHKI
+386 LTGLSATKSGHKI

-414 IYWAKDKNFKKV
+414 IYWAKDKNFKKM

>member
-1 MKRVLSLALSLVML
+1 MKRVLSFALSLVML
-15 LSVTGGLGLTAYAGD
+15 LSITGGLGLTAYAGD
-30 TYYETEDNDD
+30 TYYETEDNDE

-55 VCRKYDRKYDYDW
+55 VCTFEGYSGDSDW
-68 YKFTLSSPAKV
+68 YKFSLSSPAKV
-79 NVQFSFNRADADG
+79 NVQFSFDRADADG
-92 AWSVYLYKY
+92 RWQVSLYKY
-101 DGNGDCT
+101 DGNGNLT
-108 KLDHKYVYVY
+108 QLDYKDVYIY
-118 DGSYTFSSLGLPAG
+118 DGNYTFPSEGLPAG
-132 TYFVEVRALEG
+132 SYFVEVYG
-143 RGYSASAWGRQYSIT
+143 RGSTAGQQYGVT
-158 PKCSYVSNWETEF
+158 PKCTYVSNWETES
-171 NDEYT
+171 NDDYT

-184 ETRYGVCLSYDDSDL
+184 VTRYGTCIRVDYSNDD
-199 YDCDWYKFTLNSP
+199 DWYKFVLNS
-212 ASVSVTFTHTKAS
+212 SSRVSVTFTHTKAS
-225 ANGDWDVY
+225 ADGRWTVY
-233 LYKYTGNGGY
+233 LYKYAGNGEC
-243 SRVTDEDV
+243 SQVVCKDV

-261 TQGLSAGTYFVRV
+261 TQGLSAGTYFVEVYGRD
-274 CGYNSACGR
+274 SACGR

-329 NSYKALATVKGTSYT
+329 NSYKTLATVKGTSYT
-344 HKSLSAG
+344 HKSLTAG

-367 NYYSGWAYM
+367 NYYSGWVYM

-386 LTGLRATKSGHKI
+386 LTGLSAIKSGHKI

-414 IYWAKDKNFKKV
+414 IYWAKDKNFKKM

-470 SNVRNVKAK
+470 SKVRNVKAK

>member
-1 MKRVLSLALSLVML
+1 MKRVLSFALSLVML
-15 LSVTGGLGLTAYAGD
+15 LSITGGLGLTAYAGD

-55 VCRKYDRKYDYDW
+55 VCREYDPDW

-92 AWSVYLYKY
+92 VWHVIVYKY
-101 DGNGDCT
+101 DGDGDYSQIDD
-108 KLDHKYVYVY
+108 KNVYLY
-118 DGSYTFSSLGLPAG
+118 DGTYTFPSMGLPAG
-132 TYFVEVRALEG
+132 TYFVRVYGDYA
-143 RGYSASAWGRQYSIT
+143 ACGRQYGVT

-171 NDEYT
+171 NDSYT
-176 SADPLSMG
+176 AADPLNFG
-184 ETRYGVCLSYDDSDL
+184 KTRYGVCRDYDP
-199 YDCDWYKFTLNSP
+199 DWYKFKLN
-212 ASVSVTFTHTKAS
+212 AAATVSVSFSHTKSS
-225 ANGDWDVY
+225 ADGVWHVSVYKYDGDGDYSQIDDKNVY
-233 LYKYTGNGGY
+233 LY
-243 SRVTDEDV
+243 
-251 YVSDGNYTFP
+251 DGTYTFP
-261 TQGLSAGTYFVRV
+261 SMGLPAGTYFVRV
-274 CGYNSACGR
+274 YGDYAACGR
-283 QYGVTVNYSVGKP
+283 QYGVTVNYAVGKP
-296 GKFRVSSRGSNSLKL
+296 GKFRVSSRGGNSLKL

-344 HKSLSAG
+344 HKGLTAG

-367 NYYSGWAYM
+367 NYYSGWVYM

-414 IYWAKDKNFKKV
+414 IYWAKDKNFKKM
-426 VSKTTVSGQKK
+426 VSKTNVSGQKK

-470 SNVRNVKAK
+470 SKVRNVKAK

>member
-1 MKRVLSLALSLVML
+1 MKRVLSFALSLVML
-15 LSVTGGLGLTAYAGD
+15 LSITGGLGLTAYAGD

-55 VCRKYDRKYDYDW
+55 VCREYDSDW

-92 AWSVYLYKY
+92 DWDVYLYKY
-101 DGNGDCT
+101 DGNGDYT
-108 KLDHKYVYVY
+108 KLAYKDVYVY
-118 DGSYTFSSLGLPAG
+118 DGSYTFSSLGLPSG
-132 TYFVEVRALEG
+132 TYFVKVY
-143 RGYSASAWGRQYSIT
+143 GYNSACGRQYSVT

-176 SADPLSMG
+176 SADSLSMG
-184 ETRYGVCLSYDDSDL
+184 VTRYGVCREYDR
-199 YDCDWYKFTLNSP
+199 DWYKFVLNSS
-212 ASVSVTFTHTKAS
+212 ASVSVTFTHAKSS

-233 LYKYTGNGGY
+233 LYKYKGDGEY
-243 SRVTDEDV
+243 AQVAYKDV

-261 TQGLSAGTYFVRV
+261 TQGLSAGTYFVKV
-274 CGYNSACGR
+274 YGYNSACGR

-329 NSYKALATVKGTSYT
+329 NSYKALATVKSTSYT
-344 HKSLSAG
+344 HKSLTAG

-367 NYYSGWAYM
+367 NYYSGWVYM

-386 LTGLRATKSGHKI
+386 LTGLSATKSGHKI

>member
-1 MKRVLSLALSLVML
+1 MKRVLSFALSLVML
-15 LSVTGGLGLTAYAGD
+15 LSITGGLGLTAYAGD

-55 VCRKYDRKYDYDW
+55 VCREYDFDW

-92 AWSVYLYKY
+92 DWDVYLYKY
-101 DGNGDCT
+101 DGNGDYT
-108 KLDHKYVYVY
+108 KLDYKDVYVY

-132 TYFVEVRALEG
+132 TYFVKVY
-143 RGYSASAWGRQYSIT
+143 GYNSACGRQYSIT

-184 ETRYGVCLSYDDSDL
+184 VTRYGVCREYDH
-199 YDCDWYKFTLNSP
+199 DWYKFVLKAPST
-212 ASVSVTFTHTKAS
+212 VSVTFTHTKAS
-225 ANGDWDVY
+225 VDGDWDVY
-233 LYKYTGNGGY
+233 LYKYKGDGEY
-243 SRVTDEDV
+243 AKVAYKDV

-261 TQGLSAGTYFVRV
+261 TLGLSAGTYFVKV
-274 CGYNSACGR
+274 YGYNSACGR
-283 QYGVTVNYSVGKP
+283 QYGVTVNYAVSKP
-296 GKFRVSSRGSNSLKL
+296 SKFRVRSRKTNALTL

-329 NSYKALATVKGTSYT
+329 NSYKTLATVKGTSYT
-344 HKSLSAG
+344 HKGLTAG

-367 NYYSGWAYM
+367 NYYSGWVYM

-426 VSKTTVSGQKK
+426 VSKTNVSGQKK

>member
-1 MKRVLSLALSLVML
+1 MKRVLSFALSLVML

-55 VCRKYDRKYDYDW
+55 VCSDYSYSDTDW

-92 AWSVYLYKY
+92 DWDVYLYKY
-101 DGNGDCT
+101 EGNGDYST
-108 KLDHKYVYVY
+108 LDYEDVYVY
-118 DGSYTFSSLGLPAG
+118 DGRYTFSSLGLPAG
-132 TYFVEVRALEG
+132 TYFVKVY
-143 RGYSASAWGRQYSIT
+143 GYNSACGRQYSIT

-184 ETRYGVCLSYDDSDL
+184 TTRYGVNPTSSDD
-199 YDCDWYKFTLNSP
+199 DWYKFTLNSP
-212 ASVSVTFTHTKAS
+212 ASVSVAFTHTKAS
-225 ANGDWDVY
+225 ADGDWGVY
-233 LYKYTGNGGY
+233 LYKYNGGGEY
-243 SRVTDEDV
+243 AQLAYEDV
-251 YVSDGNYTFP
+251 CVSDGNYTFP
-261 TQGLSAGTYFVRV
+261 TQGLSAGTYFVKV
-274 CGYNSACGR
+274 SGCNSACGR

-329 NSYKALATVKGTSYT
+329 NSYKTLATVKGTSYT
-344 HKSLSAG
+344 HKGLTAG

-386 LTGLRATKSGHKI
+386 LIGLRATKSGHKI

-414 IYWAKDKNFKKV
+414 IYWAKDKNFKKM

-470 SNVRNVKAK
+470 SKVRNVKAK

>member
-1 MKRVLSLALSLVML
+1 MKRVLSFALSLVML
-15 LSVTGGLGLTAYAGD
+15 LSITGGLGLTAYAGD

-55 VCRKYDRKYDYDW
+55 VCREYDSDW

-92 AWSVYLYKY
+92 DWSVYLYKY
-101 DGNGDCT
+101 DGNGDYT
-108 KLDHKYVYVY
+108 KLDYKDVYVY
-118 DGSYTFSSLGLPAG
+118 DGRYTFSSLGLPAG
-132 TYFVEVRALEG
+132 TYFVKVY
-143 RGYSASAWGRQYSIT
+143 GYNSACGRQYSIT

-171 NDEYT
+171 NNEYT

-184 ETRYGVCLSYDDSDL
+184 VTRYGVCREYDH
-199 YDCDWYKFTLNSP
+199 DWYKFVLNAPST
-212 ASVSVTFTHTKAS
+212 VSVTFTHTKAS
-225 ANGDWDVY
+225 VDGDWDVY
-233 LYKYTGNGGY
+233 LYKYKGDGEY
-243 SRVTDEDV
+243 AQVAYKDV

-261 TQGLSAGTYFVRV
+261 TLGLSAGTYFVKV
-274 CGYNSACGR
+274 YGYNSACGR

-344 HKSLSAG
+344 HKSLTAG

-386 LTGLRATKSGHKI
+386 LTGLSATKSGHKI

-426 VSKTTVSGQKK
+426 VSKTNVSGQKK
-437 TSYTGK
+437 TSYIGK

>member
-1 MKRVLSLALSLVML
+1 MKRVLSFALSLVML
-15 LSVTGGLGLTAYAGD
+15 LSITGGLGLTAYAGD

-55 VCRKYDRKYDYDW
+55 VCREYDFDW
-68 YKFTLSSPAKV
+68 YKFALSSPAKV

-92 AWSVYLYKY
+92 DWDVYLYKY
-101 DGNGDCT
+101 DGNGDYT
-108 KLDHKYVYVY
+108 KLDYKDVYVY

-132 TYFVEVRALEG
+132 TYFVKVY
-143 RGYSASAWGRQYSIT
+143 GYNSACGRQYSIT

-184 ETRYGVCLSYDDSDL
+184 VTRYGVCREYDH
-199 YDCDWYKFTLNSP
+199 DWYKFVLKAPST
-212 ASVSVTFTHTKAS
+212 VSVTFTHTKAS
-225 ANGDWDVY
+225 ADGDWDVY
-233 LYKYTGNGGY
+233 LYKYKGDGEY
-243 SRVTDEDV
+243 AKVAYKDV
-251 YVSDGNYTFP
+251 CVSDGNYTFP
-261 TQGLSAGTYFVRV
+261 TQGLSAGTYFVKV
-274 CGYNSACGR
+274 SGCNSACGR

-386 LTGLRATKSGHKI
+386 LTGLSATKSGHKI

-470 SNVRNVKAK
+470 SSVRNVKAK